1 MVTKN
6 TFKKKFPDVKVQ
18 KLETDCV
25 FSNNEVHKTV
35 IDMCSMCGFGLI
47 YFEYNRK
54 TITVYTSEKM
64 KHALEGMS
72 KGEVLLDENTGQTV
86 NVISDK
92 PFIVGGKYCIRIQF
106 PDGKEDVYSCE
117 YFIF

>member
-1 MVTKN
+1 MVSKK

-25 FSNNEVHKTV
+25 FSKNEVNKAV
-35 IDMCSMCGFGLI
+35 IDMCTMCGFGLI

-54 TITVYTSEKM
+54 IITVYTSEKM
-64 KHALEGMS
+64 KHALDNMREGNL
-72 KGEVLLDENTGQTV
+72 LLDENTGGLV
-86 NVISDK
+86 KIMSDK
-92 PFIVGGKYCIRIQF
+92 PFIVGGEYCIRVKF
-106 PDGKEDVYSCE
+106 TNGKEDIYSCE